1 MKRFI
6 IILSVAVM
14 AVSCFNLD
22 SESKKSYTLFADFE
36 FTWVDYPSSFG
47 ADSLMFDSE
56 IGLGIGFDYLGFYHK
71 LNAEKTDVAGG
82 FIASYLS
89 PVKADAGGNN
99 SDRLYDILS
108 KKKNTYLVYRNNGQP
123 DMPEHD
129 IQFMSK
135 KYGTCTMVGCYVT
148 NTVEAA
154 DSVLANFEVGDRLTL
169 KATGYLDGSKTG
181 EAEIALA
188 DFSAQKDSIVSTWT
202 AFNLSKL
209 GSVEYV
215 EFTVTSTKPDV
226 PLDFCLDDMIASIEL
241 SY

>member
-6 IILSVAVM
+6 IILSVAAM

-22 SESKKSYTLFADFE
+22 SEIKQSYTLFADFE
-36 FTWVDYPSSFG
+36 FTWVDYPSFFG
-47 ADSLMFDSE
+47 ADSLMFDTE
-56 IGLGIGFDYLGFYHK
+56 LDFGIGFDQLGLYHK
-71 LNAEKTDVAGG
+71 LNADKTDVIGG
-82 FIASYLS
+82 FIASHLS
-89 PVKADAGGNN
+89 PVKADEGGNN
-99 SDRLYDILS
+99 ADRLYDLLS
-108 KKKNTYLVYRNNGQP
+108 KEANTYMVYRNTT

-129 IQFMSK
+129 IQFMLR
-135 KYGTCTMVGCYVT
+135 KYGTCTMIGCYVT

-154 DSVLANFEVGDRLTL
+154 DSVLANFEMGDRLTL

-226 PLDFCLDDMIASIEL
+226 PLNFCLDDMIASIEL